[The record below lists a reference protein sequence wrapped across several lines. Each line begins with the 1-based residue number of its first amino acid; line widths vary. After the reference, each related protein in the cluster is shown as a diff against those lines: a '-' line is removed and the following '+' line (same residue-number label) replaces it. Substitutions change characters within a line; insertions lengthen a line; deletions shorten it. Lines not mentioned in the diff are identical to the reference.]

1 LPTNRKP
8 YRVKLRDVLLAHE
21 GALFYGGAPGIRDIA
36 LIESAIARPF
46 SGYYR
51 EFVRKAAA
59 LVHSL
64 ALNHGF
70 VDGNKR
76 TALIVLSLFIE
87 RSGRRFEAE
96 SDDELNIEIE
106 NVILRIVEHNIDF
119 ESLVDWM
126 KSRVR

>member
-1 LPTNRKP
+1 M
-8 YRVKLRDVLLAHE
+8 
-21 GALFYGGAPGIRDIA
+21 FYGGAPGIRDIA